1 MAEWMYLV
9 FLFLPFCPWSGVICR
24 SKCQLSL
31 WHLNTMLWHLRQIRR
46 GCKEKAPTMVV
57 PKERQN
63 KEQQWCM
70 WTRQFISI
78 LFVFFF
84 FFMWI
89 LLTLSYIINVDHHH
103 QVRTAA
109 NTHTVAQH
117 YQLQKYTLHCIFQLI
132 KSDYVIIHQSI
143 LCDDPPPA
151 LLNPTTCLFN
161 SYFLGLQ
168 FVVLTVFHTC

>member
-1 MAEWMYLV
+1 MAVRRRHQQWWYLKRGRTRNNSDV
-9 FLFLPFCPWSGVICR
+9 CEHDNLFLF
-24 SKCQLSL
+24 SL
-31 WHLNTMLWHLRQIRR
+31 
-46 GCKEKAPTMVV
+46 C
-57 PKERQN
+57 
-63 KEQQWCM
+63 
-70 WTRQFISI
+70 S
-78 LFVFFF
+78 FFF
-84 FFMWI
+84 H
-89 LLTLSYIINVDHHH
+89 VDPPHPVIFNQRGPY

-132 KSDYVIIHQSI
+132 RSDYVIIHQSI